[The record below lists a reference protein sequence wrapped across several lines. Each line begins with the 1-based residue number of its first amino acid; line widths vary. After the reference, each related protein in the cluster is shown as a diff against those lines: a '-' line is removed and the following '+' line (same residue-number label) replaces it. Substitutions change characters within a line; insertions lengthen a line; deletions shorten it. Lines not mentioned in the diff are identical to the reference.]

1 MEVKITRKNKAYHL
15 VATNAQGNTASF
27 DANES
32 IGGEN
37 KGMRPMEMLLASL
50 ASCSSIDVIAI
61 LNKQKINPEKFEVE
75 ITGERVDAIPAV
87 FKKIHV
93 KFISSTDV
101 EESKLK
107 RAIELSMDKY
117 CSVTKML
124 EGSVEIT
131 HSYKIIQ

>member
-1 MEVKITRKNKAYHL
+1 MKVNITRKNKAYHL
-15 VATNAQGNTASF
+15 EAKNAHGNTASF

-61 LNKQKINPEKFEVE
+61 LNKQKLNPEIFEVE
-75 ITGERVDAIPAV
+75 VTGERVDAVPAV

-93 KFISSTDV
+93 KFITSSDV
-101 EESKLK
+101 DESKLK
-107 RAIELSMDKY
+107 RAIDLSMDKY

-131 HSYKIIQ
+131 HSYEIK